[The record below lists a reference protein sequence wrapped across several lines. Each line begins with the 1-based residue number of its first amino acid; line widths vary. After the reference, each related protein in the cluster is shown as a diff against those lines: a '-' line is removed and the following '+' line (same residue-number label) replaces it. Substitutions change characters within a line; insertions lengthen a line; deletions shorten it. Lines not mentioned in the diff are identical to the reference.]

1 MSHSPNAS
9 DSDSDM
15 KLLSGEV
22 GDWLPSFCTAA
33 GWRSPWRSE
42 LVDLENSAPKSGVA
56 ASAFVD
62 LVKGDPNLHT
72 TKKRSGYALNCI
84 PM

>member
-1 MSHSPNAS
+1 MSPSPNAI

-33 GWRSPWRSE
+33 GAWRSE
-42 LVDLENSAPKSGVA
+42 LGDLENSAPKSGVA

-62 LVKGDPNLHT
+62 LVKGDPNLHA
-72 TKKRSGYALNCI
+72 TKKRSGYSRN